1 MAVNTARRISMYR
14 CIWQYVGH
22 ILLHLGPN
30 MPVICIGG
38 NMPVI
43 CIGGN
48 MPDQKMYVW
57 DIATWA
63 ELDILTICSLFYW
76 NMQNTWHV
84 IAVRSMPEH
93 IEIIL
98 PNISTNIWT
107 KCIFP
112 HNISTN
118 IWPKWIFPHNI
129 STNFLTK
136 CIYPH
141 NIWTNIWT
149 KCIFPHNISTTAAAL
164 WTLLLFARND
174 SFLWKKTKQILFNS
188 AERTLDFLSFIMCST
203 GIVFSPCDS

>member
-76 NMQNTWHV
+76 NMQNAWHV
-84 IAVRSMPEH
+84 IAVRSMPKH

-112 HNISTN
+112 HN
-118 IWPKWIFPHNI
+118 
-129 STNFLTK
+129 
-136 CIYPH
+136 
-141 NIWTNIWT
+141 
-149 KCIFPHNISTTAAAL
+149 AAL

-174 SFLWKKTKQILFNS
+174 SFLWKKTNQILFNS
-188 AERTLDFLSFIMCST
+188 AERTLDFLSCVQQALYSHHVT
-203 GIVFSPCDS
+203 HSWNWNK